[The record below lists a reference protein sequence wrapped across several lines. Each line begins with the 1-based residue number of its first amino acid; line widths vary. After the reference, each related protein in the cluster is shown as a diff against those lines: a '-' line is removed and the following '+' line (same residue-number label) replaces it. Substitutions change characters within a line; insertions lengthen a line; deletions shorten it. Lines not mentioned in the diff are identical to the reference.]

1 MTFTGSGELLDT
13 YTSTYFEIAPTVW
26 EKFSNEI
33 AMQILT
39 GLYPSWNVST
49 EALALADSF
58 LATGHAGGLQ
68 RVVSEERDRVAR
80 ALRNR
85 EVDAG

>member
-1 MTFTGSGELLDT
+1 M
-13 YTSTYFEIAPTVW
+13 W
-26 EKFSNEI
+26 EAFSNEI

-39 GLYPSWNVST
+39 GLYPSWNVT
-49 EALALADSF
+49 AEALALADDF
-58 LATGHAGGLQ
+58 LAGEHSAGLK

-85 EVDAG
+85 EVDAS